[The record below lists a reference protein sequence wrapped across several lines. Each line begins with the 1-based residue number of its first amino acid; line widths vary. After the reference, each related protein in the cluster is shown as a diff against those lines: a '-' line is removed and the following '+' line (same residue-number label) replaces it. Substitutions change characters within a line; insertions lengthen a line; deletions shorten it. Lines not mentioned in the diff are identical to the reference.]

1 MYFYKLNGDEALQK
15 IGVEELKSLGISKW
29 QNQFKDEPAVM
40 VIESFANHFWLLN
53 QKTAVPLCL
62 LA

>member
-40 VIESFANHFWLLN
+40 VIESFA
-53 QKTAVPLCL
+53 K
-62 LA
+62 LASH